1 MANITVNIEGDLN
14 IMVDGSGEPDC
25 LWLTGTGCCPI
36 GAMSIEF
43 GEDEEN
49 DSSEVDAAV
58 LYISPGDTPV
68 RTTLYDAL
76 NRLMA
81 ECEVDTVEL
90 LSCFDALIAFDSADV
105 ITVKGTR
112 YLAGPAVV
120 FMLPELDMV
129 EPMDMEDEHIIR
141 RILEEST
148 VKLTNGQE
156 TIPAYR
162 M

>member
-1 MANITVNIEGDLN
+1 MANITINIEGDLN
-14 IMVDGSGEPDC
+14 IMVDAGGEPDC

-36 GAMSIEF
+36 GAMSIRF
-43 GEDEEN
+43 GEEDEE
-49 DSSEVDAAV
+49 ECPEADAAV
-58 LYISPGDTPV
+58 LYISPGNAPI
-68 RTTLYDAL
+68 RMTLYDAL
-76 NRLMA
+76 NRLMD

-90 LSCFDALIAFDSADV
+90 LSCFDALIAFDSSNV
-105 ITVKGTR
+105 ICSKGCR

-129 EPMDMEDEHIIR
+129 EPLDAEDEHIIR

-148 VKLTNGQE
+148 VKLTNGSKV
-156 TIPAYR
+156 ISAYR